1 VAVFAKWIVGRKVG
15 MFGVIVLLVG
25 TGVVSSRPAV
35 AVAEPQAPRS
45 ILALPLRPASRRAGI
60 KGGRLSSRLLALS
73 RDPLKSASNSV
84 QAAALSLPS
93 SGAGSLVRHR
103 GGRVVVQIRMS
114 DLSAAAIG
122 RLTSHGVNVI
132 STNAGYRTVTAD
144 VTPGALSAIA
154 NDPDVTY
161 VAEVLAPHIDPGL
174 TVSTGLRAATP
185 RAVCAPTISEADS
198 LMNVAAARAAK
209 AVDGS
214 GETVGILSDSF
225 DTATG
230 APTHASTDIAT
241 GDLPGVGNPCGHTAP
256 VVVQSDFAGGGQTDE
271 GRAMAQLVH
280 DLTPGAHLAFATA
293 FNGDLDFANQ
303 INALHTV
310 NHADV
315 IVDDVSYFNEPF
327 FQNGPIANAANAAS
341 QAGVAYF
348 SSAGNSNVIVGGK
361 NVSSYEAPGLRAASC
376 PAAVLALEP
385 LLACHNF
392 NTGAGVDN
400 GDGITVPAGA
410 GFTLDLQW
418 AQPWG
423 GVSTDYDVFAVD
435 GQGRVVAAS
444 VNDNLGLQQPFEL
457 LNFTNTTASTQT
469 VNIVIGKFAGA
480 ANPRFKFVLENATGI
495 SGVEHNTSIASDVV
509 GPTIFG
515 HNGTNTVGSTAAIP
529 FSDSTRSEDFSSR
542 GPVTLLFAD
551 TPSTTPLAAPQVL
564 VKPDFA
570 ATDGVR
576 TTFFAQLVGGVERFF
591 GTSAAAPQ
599 AAAVG
604 ALLRQFDPGLS
615 PAQVIATLHNSGRPV
630 ATNGTAAAVGGGYID
645 AAAALGSVNPIPAA
659 PRVTGATSSNGRA
672 TVSWTAAR
680 TNPAFAVTGYVVTP
694 VRGGVAQTP
703 RTFNSPATSEVVTGL
718 TNGANLTFRVAAF
731 NANGSGPPSTPGGTT
746 TIGAPG
752 IPTTVTATPG
762 NGQAVVKWTAPAS
775 NGLTITAYTVTPFVG
790 LVAQT
795 PRVFNSAATT
805 ETVTGLANGT
815 TFVFKVAAHTVF
827 TTGPASHTSPA
838 IVVGA
843 PIAPTALTATAGVGR
858 ATLHW
863 TAPAADN
870 GASITGY
877 VVTPFVGGVAQAKRV
892 LLGTAT
898 TRTITGLTSGTAFV
912 FRVAATNNQGTGP
925 NSAPSNAITVT

>member
-1 VAVFAKWIVGRKVG
+1 MARRKLGVFGASL
-15 MFGVIVLLVG
+15 LLVG
-25 TGVVSSRPAV
+25 AGLASSTPAAAV
-35 AVAEPQAPRS
+35 AKNEAPPAASTPALATGRGLRQAGTKR
-45 ILALPLRPASRRAGI
+45 
-60 KGGRLSSRLLALS
+60 GRLSWRLSALS
-73 RDPLKSASNSV
+73 RDPLKSASSSA

-103 GGRVVVQIRMS
+103 GGRVVVQVRMS
-114 DLSAAAIG
+114 HLSAAAIG
-122 RLTSHGVNVI
+122 RLAAHGANVI
-132 STNAGYRTVTAD
+132 STNADYGTVTAD
-144 VTPGALSAIA
+144 VRPGALGAIA
-154 NDPDVTY
+154 NDPDVAY
-161 VAEVLAPHIDPGL
+161 VAEVLAPRISSEGS
-174 TVSTGLRAATP
+174 VSTGLGTVRP
-185 RAVCAPTISEADS
+185 RATCAPTISEADS
-198 LMNVAAARAAK
+198 LMNVAAARAAR

-225 DTATG
+225 DKAAG

-241 GDLPGVGNPCGHTAP
+241 GDLPGVGNPCGRTAP

-280 DLTPGAHLAFATA
+280 DLAPGAHLAFATG

-303 INALHTV
+303 INALRTV

-341 QAGVAYF
+341 KAGTAYF

-361 NVSSYEAPGLRAASC
+361 NVSSYEAPALRAASC
-376 PAAVLALEP
+376 PAAVLAVEP
-385 LLACHNF
+385 LLACHDF
-392 NTGAGVDN
+392 DTGAGVDT
-400 GDGITVPAGA
+400 GDAITVPAGA
-410 GFTLDLQW
+410 GFVLDLQW

-444 VNDNLGLQQPFEL
+444 VNDNLALQQPFEL
-457 LNFTNTTASTQT
+457 LGFTNTTASAQT
-469 VNIVIGKFAGA
+469 VNIVIGQFAGA
-480 ANPRFKFVLENATGI
+480 ANPRLKFVLEDASGI
-495 SGVEHNTSIASDVV
+495 TGVEHNTSIGSDVV

-551 TPSTTPLAAPQVL
+551 TPSTTPLVVPRVL
-564 VKPDFA
+564 AKPDFA

-591 GTSAAAPQ
+591 GTSAAAPH

-630 ATNGTAAAVGGGYID
+630 STNGTATAVGGGYID
-645 AAAALGSVNPIPAA
+645 AAAALGSVKPIPAA
-659 PRVTGATSSNGRA
+659 PRVTGAKSGNGRA
-672 TVSWTAAR
+672 TVSWSAAR
-680 TNPAFAVTGYVVTP
+680 TNPAFAVTGYIVTP
-694 VRGGVAQTP
+694 LLRGVAQTP

-718 TNGANLTFRVAAF
+718 TNGTTLTFRVAAV
-731 NANGSGPPSTPGGTT
+731 NVNGSGPASAPGGAT

-752 IPTTVTATPG
+752 IPTAVTATPG

-775 NGLTITAYTVTPFVG
+775 NGLSITGYTVTPFVG
-790 LVAQT
+790 LVAHA

-805 ETVTGLANGT
+805 EAVTGLPNGT
-815 TFVFKVAAHTVF
+815 TLVFKVAARTVF
-827 TTGPASHTSPA
+827 TTGLASRASPA
-838 IVVGA
+838 IVIGA
-843 PIAPTALTATAGVGR
+843 PIAPTAVTATAGVGR
-858 ATLHW
+858 ATVQW
-863 TAPAADN
+863 TAPTANN
-870 GASITGY
+870 GAAVAGY
-877 VVTPFVGGVAQAKRV
+877 VVTPFVRGVAQPKRSF
-892 LLGTAT
+892 LSTAT
-898 TRTITGLTSGTAFV
+898 TQTITGLASGTPFV
-912 FRVAATNNQGTGP
+912 FRVAATNARGTGP
-925 NSAPSNAITVT
+925 NSAPSNVVTVT